1 MTMEYQN
8 ISNNSLFVRTSAVA
22 SSTVLG
28 LCCALGVPGNVAALV
43 MLAQHLKDDSF
54 TPKLMLSLAVSDLL
68 SLIFLPVWIDALLN
82 GWVFGQGL
90 CKLFSYVVYWSLY
103 SSVLSVTL
111 LSVQRYLQVL
121 YPQRWAKL
129 GQKGQK
135 WLIFGIWTLSG
146 ALGSYALYYRNVKQK
161 AGLLRCYQD
170 YENKQEKIVIL
181 LVETLVMFFV
191 PVFSLLCFYHRLH
204 QRINQSVS
212 FRSHRL
218 TKLSVRIV
226 VAFFIFGTPAMIN
239 NLVSMAMPW
248 ESDGSNNITGALFC
262 INSCV
267 NPFLY
272 AFSARTL
279 RCRRKQHSDQ
289 PQENLKVSKHTQTK
303 NVHFLY
309 SSD

>member
-1 MTMEYQN
+1 MEYQK
-8 ISNNSLFVRTSAVA
+8 ISNSSLFARNTLDELV

-28 LCCALGVPGNVAALV
+28 LCCALGVPGNIAALV
-43 MLAQHLKDDSF
+43 MLAQHIKEDSF
-54 TPKLMLSLAVSDLL
+54 NPKLMLSLAVSDLL
-68 SLIFLPVWIDALLN
+68 SLIFLPVWIYALLN

-135 WLIFGIWTLSG
+135 GLIFGIWTLSG
-146 ALGSYALYYRNVKQK
+146 ALGSYALYYRNVKKNKNWLQQ
-161 AGLLRCYQD
+161 CYQD
-170 YENKQEKIVIL
+170 YMNKQEALVVL

-191 PVFSLLCFYHRLH
+191 PLFSLLCFYHRLH
-204 QRINQSVS
+204 QRISQSAS

-218 TKLSVRIV
+218 TKLLIRIV
-226 VAFFIFGTPAMIN
+226 VAFFVFGTPSMIN
-239 NLVSMAMPW
+239 NFVLMAVPW
-248 ESDGSNNITGALFC
+248 ESDVSNNVSGALFF

-272 AFSARTL
+272 AF
-279 RCRRKQHSDQ
+279 
-289 PQENLKVSKHTQTK
+289 
-303 NVHFLY
+303 
-309 SSD
+309 

>member
-8 ISNNSLFVRTSAVA
+8 ISNSSLFARTSVEELV
-22 SSTVLG
+22 SSPVLG
-28 LCCALGVPGNVAALV
+28 LCCALGVPGNIAVLV
-43 MLAQHLKDDSF
+43 MLTHHLKEGSF

-68 SLIFLPVWIDALLN
+68 SLISLPVWIYALLR

-135 WLIFGIWTLSG
+135 GLIFGIWTSSG
-146 ALGSYALYYRNVKQK
+146 ALGSYALYFRNVKLK
-161 AGLLRCYQD
+161 KDRLLECHQD
-170 YENKQEKIVIL
+170 YRNNQEKLAVL
-181 LVETLVMFFV
+181 LVETLVLFV
-191 PVFSLLCFYHRLH
+191 VPLFSLLFFYLRLH
-204 QRINQSVS
+204 QRISQSAS
-212 FRSHRL
+212 FNSHRL
-218 TKLSVRIV
+218 TKLAVRII
-226 VAFFIFGTPAMIN
+226 VAFVVFSTPCMIN
-239 NLVSMAMPW
+239 NFVLMAFSW
-248 ESDGSNNITGALFC
+248 ESDVSNNVTGALFF

-272 AFSARTL
+272 AFSARKL
-279 RCRRKQHSDQ
+279 RRRRKQHSATTS
-289 PQENLKVSKHTQTK
+289 E
-303 NVHFLY
+303 
-309 SSD
+309 

>member
-1 MTMEYQN
+1 MEYQN
-8 ISNNSLFVRTSAVA
+8 ISNSSLFARNTLDELI

-28 LCCALGVPGNVAALV
+28 LCCALGVPGNIAALV
-43 MLAQHLKDDSF
+43 MLAQHIKEDSF

-68 SLIFLPVWIDALLN
+68 SLIFLPVWIYAILN

-135 WLIFGIWTLSG
+135 GLIFGIWTLSG
-146 ALGSYALYYRNVKQK
+146 ALGSYALYYRNVKK
-161 AGLLRCYQD
+161 IGLQTCQQD
-170 YENKQEKIVIL
+170 YTNKQEELVVL
-181 LVETLVMFFV
+181 LVETLVMFVV
-191 PVFSLLCFYHRLH
+191 PLFSLLYFYLRLH
-204 QRINQSVS
+204 QRISQSVS

-226 VAFFIFGTPAMIN
+226 VVFFIFGTPAMIN
-239 NLVSMAMPW
+239 NLVLMAMPW
-248 ESDGSNNITGALFC
+248 ESDVDNNVTGALFF

-289 PQENLKVSKHTQTK
+289 PQENLNES
-303 NVHFLY
+303 
-309 SSD
+309 